1 MGAAK
6 FDWSQYPTEDAAQP
20 IAQGKGKFDW
30 NQFPAE
36 GEKDSGP
43 GFLTHSGRAI
53 LGGITQ
59 AGQTIDSYGGAPTRA
74 AIASL
79 QNGGGASGAMS
90 AFKNQFGSDPNLAPT
105 GKDIAAKAGFSTDA
119 LLSPNAQKLAS
130 AAIKSGPLGFIADK
144 AMPGSVENAVSASP
158 AAIVGTGINVAADPM
173 TYVPVGDVAKGIVGS
188 VAKSADAIGEGAT
201 ALGRTASTAGT
212 KAVSKLGSVL
222 TGVPEQEIKTY
233 IEQYPQVQK
242 LIADHGDDISGA
254 ANQIRQGF
262 QDSVRARRAQL
273 GQQVGNALNKLPD
286 QKVVPI
292 APVVDALNQVK
303 NRMNSSLRFEEVNQV
318 NDLADRIGKLADANG
333 NVTPKEM
340 FDIKQFLQDRG
351 TGSYM
356 KDGQIFVPG
365 KDAQIAAKNGAAQ
378 ARQIVNTMS
387 PTVADANNELSR
399 LHDIQDKMN
408 KNLIAPGNPD
418 AALAGAGNGLNAKN
432 AADLKQ
438 LGDVAGAD
446 MLSGAQ
452 QYAAAKRFA
461 SPGLSSADTNG
472 KGVERALKAGIVG
485 QAFGGPIA
493 GGIAAVAT
501 SPMALKLGIQA
512 GRIPVAAIQKIAGAT
527 GNLTDATIQRA
538 YQILKTPEGQSA
550 FNAALQGAKAESIGG
565 KASLRN
571 VASPPN
577 QQPDNTSGNTNYAD
591 GGLVEDTKKK
601 TLGQLIGYPDSDPEP
616 EKKAPKPHPQP
627 PSNNEQQQG
636 QTLGHIIGYPGMQ
649 AGGMVPGR
657 ALYHGNNKKNDSVT
671 AKLSPGEVVIPRSVM
686 ESHDPASGAKE
697 FVKGI
702 IQQKGGEDH
711 WVAQGIEKLGIQDNA
726 LTQRLLQDPKGR
738 QLLIQAS
745 DLKSGSQAMKKV
757 MNQIQKGWG
766 KP

>member
-1 MGAAK
+1 MAAK
-6 FDWSQYPTEDAAQP
+6 FDWSQYPTEDATQPPAQ
-20 IAQGKGKFDW
+20 AKGKFDW

-43 GFLTHSGRAI
+43 GFLTQSGRAI

-90 AFKNQFGSDPNLAPT
+90 AFKNQFGADPNFAPT

-144 AMPGSVENAVSASP
+144 AMPEAVENAVSASP

-201 ALGRTASTAGT
+201 AVGRTASTVGT

-262 QDSVRARRAQL
+262 QDSIRARRAQL
-273 GQQVGNALNKLPD
+273 GQQVGDALNKLPD
-286 QKVVPI
+286 EKVVPV

-318 NDLADRIGKLADANG
+318 KDLADRISSLADANG

-351 TGSYM
+351 AGSYM
-356 KDGQIFVPG
+356 KNGQIFVPG

-387 PTVADANNELSR
+387 PTVADANNELFR
-399 LHDIQDKMN
+399 LHDIQNNMN
-408 KNLIAPGNPD
+408 KNLIAPQTPD
-418 AALAGAGNGLNAKN
+418 AALAGAGSGLNAKS
-432 AADLKQ
+432 AAELKQ
-438 LGDVAGAD
+438 LGDMTGAN
-446 MLSGAQ
+446 MLGGAQ

-461 SPGLSSADTNG
+461 SPGLSSADNTG
-472 KGVERALKAGIVG
+472 KGVERALKAGIIG
-485 QAFGGPIA
+485 QTFGGPIA
-493 GGIAAVAT
+493 GGIAAIAT

-512 GRIPVAAIQKIAGAT
+512 GRIPVAAIQKIAGVT

-550 FNAALQGAKAESIGG
+550 FNAALQGAKTESIGG
-565 KASLRN
+565 KTSLRN
-571 VASPPN
+571 VASPPD
-577 QQPDNTSGNTNYAD
+577 QQGANTPQNGYAQ
-591 GGLVEDTKKK
+591 GGIVTGK
-601 TLGQLIGYPDSDPEP
+601 TLGQTIGYPDSAPEP
-616 EKKAPKPHPQP
+616 QKKTSRPQP
-627 PSNNEQQQG
+627 PTQANNQQQG
-636 QTLGHIIGYPGMQ
+636 ETFGHAIGYPGMKS
-649 AGGMVPGR
+649 GGVVPGK
-657 ALYHGNNKKNDSVT
+657 APYPGNNKKNDIVST
-671 AKLSPGEVVIPRSVM
+671 NLTPGEDVLPLTVTQ
-686 ESHDPASGAKE
+686 SHDPANAAKN
-697 FVKGI
+697 FVEKQIADGKFS
-702 IQQKGGEDH
+702 QKLTGEDR
-711 WVAQGIEKLGIQDNA
+711 WAAQGIQKLRIQDPR
-726 LTQRLLQDPKGR
+726 LSKRLLQDPKGR
-738 QLLIQAS
+738 KLLIQAS
-745 DLKSGSQAMKKV
+745 DLSPGSKALKNI

-766 KP
+766 